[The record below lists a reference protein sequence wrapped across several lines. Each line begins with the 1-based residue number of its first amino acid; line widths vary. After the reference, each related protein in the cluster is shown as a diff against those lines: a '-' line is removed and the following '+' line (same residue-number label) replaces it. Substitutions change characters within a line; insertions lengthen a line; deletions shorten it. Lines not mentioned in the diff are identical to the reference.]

1 MKKIILS
8 GLILS
13 GLFAKT
19 VLTTD
24 DIIKNAYTTGI
35 YDTLSVL
42 SKDINYLNK
51 TKEIKGYIVYI
62 DISNMPMVDII
73 KYEAFGLKIGLNPI
87 LIKNKLIF
95 AVKKRKADAE
105 LIKKMIVKESSLKP
119 QIKSF
124 DKKVHLRSIVEEYL
138 NKKIPQKV
146 LLVYVKEKIKNNNCK
161 RIEIKGKLHLINK
174 IFNQKTFNL
183 ETFNLKKDNKPKTNI
198 TTNKKKKI
206 IKNIKA
212 TIGKKYFNL
221 SNKNFY
227 QLSNI
232 IVNYGTITKD
242 NKLILGD
249 KIYSVGDKLNNKYT
263 ITLID
268 FNKGIITID
277 KMFFIKTKR
286 IK

>member
-13 GLFAKT
+13 GLLAKPA
-19 VLTTD
+19 LTTD

-42 SKDINYLNK
+42 AKDINNLNK

-62 DISNMPMVDII
+62 NISNMPMIDII
-73 KYEAFGLKIGLNPI
+73 KYEAFGLKIGLNPV
-87 LIKNKLIF
+87 LTKNRLIF
-95 AVKKRKADAE
+95 VVKERKADAK
-105 LIKKMIVKESSLKP
+105 LIKKMIMKKSSLKP
-119 QIKSF
+119 EIIYF
-124 DKKVHLRSIVEEYL
+124 DKKVYLRNVIEEYL
-138 NKKIPQKV
+138 NQKIPQKV
-146 LLVYVKEKIKNNNCK
+146 LLVYVKEKIKNNTCEK
-161 RIEIKGKLHLINK
+161 VEIKGKLHLINR
-174 IFNQKTFNL
+174 ILNQKA
-183 ETFNLKKDNKPKTNI
+183 FNLKCKNGCKPKTNA
-198 TTNKKKKI
+198 TVNEEKKT

-212 TIGKKYFNL
+212 TIGKKHFDL